1 MPDLL
6 RKNHRSIFS
15 KFAPAG
21 QCLQAQFRPEQSSKE
36 LGWETSDRYFP
47 ANGLGWSGYT
57 KNRGS
62 WKAPLFW
69 YAKWTKTMNDKGVHL
84 GLLSL
89 VFHFH
94 CKLFFS
100 RILEIS
106 YQTKKR
112 YTLKEVQYI
121 LMTFFGVASVRQT
134 LLPWVCPPRSHRW
147 WCWSCATKWRWWCW
161 RKWCTSRWQMV
172 LMVLGWWYTTKW
184 CWWCATSYC
193 WTNPDRQSKCKKD
206 AAAAPGVPTS
216 PDGHDAEVNPQA
228 IAGVVALLRSWGCE
242 EKGGAKS
249 PFKGF
254 FWCCATWKQKRRCK
268 ISFVS
273 SFFT

>member
-1 MPDLL
+1 MD
-6 RKNHRSIFS
+6 KNYEWQGGPFRSPFS
-15 KFAPAG
+15 SFPFS
-21 QCLQAQFRPEQSSKE
+21 LQTVFFQ
-36 LGWETSDRYFP
+36 D
-47 ANGLGWSGYT
+47 
-57 KNRGS
+57 S
-62 WKAPLFW
+62 W
-69 YAKWTKTMNDKGVHL
+69 N
-84 GLLSL
+84 LLSN
-89 VFHFH
+89 
-94 CKLFFS
+94 
-100 RILEIS
+100 
-106 YQTKKR
+106 KKR

-134 LLPWVCPPRSHRW
+134 LLPWVCLPLSHRW
-147 WCWSCATKWRWWCW
+147 WCWWCATKWCWWCW

-206 AAAAPGVPTS
+206 AAAAPGAPTS

-254 FWCCATWKQKRRCK
+254 FLGCATWKQKRRCK

-273 SFFT
+273 SFFS